1 MEIRINNLM
10 TENDTDKY
18 GSVGSSDW
26 WAVRDFRGDKYER
39 EKWLEHFDT

>member
-1 MEIRINNLM
+1 M
-10 TENDTDKY
+10 TEKDTDKY
-18 GSVGSSDW
+18 GSRGSSDW